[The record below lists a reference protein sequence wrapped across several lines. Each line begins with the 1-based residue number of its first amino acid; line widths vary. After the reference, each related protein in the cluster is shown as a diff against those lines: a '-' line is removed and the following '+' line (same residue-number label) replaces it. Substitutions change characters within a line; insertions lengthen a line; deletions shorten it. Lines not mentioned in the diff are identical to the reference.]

1 MAPGDAADGADDA
14 GFETASHSG
23 HAAAPLEPTR
33 TNPGSAV
40 NLAACAE
47 NDSDMMKPSSTN
59 AAQPLAPES
68 LIEETRLHDT
78 ATAKCTAACLPGGS
92 RQSPPPRLPADA
104 NAGADYGR
112 IHFLECE
119 VPLPR
124 GSAQEAKV
132 IPPCDTRLALLHS
145 LPIWQPVARLPS
157 Y

>member
-59 AAQPLAPES
+59 AAQPLACGLGFTYVWVSSSCYILGSFLS
-68 LIEETRLHDT
+68 L
-78 ATAKCTAACLPGGS
+78 ATA
-92 RQSPPPRLPADA
+92 
-104 NAGADYGR
+104 
-112 IHFLECE
+112 LE
-119 VPLPR
+119 V
-124 GSAQEAKV
+124 
-132 IPPCDTRLALLHS
+132 
-145 LPIWQPVARLPS
+145 
-157 Y
+157 